1 MTLRTLLCAG
11 LLALA
16 SQASAAAIAAPKTE
30 PAKPAAA
37 KASGGGISR
46 EALRQALEKNPDLI
60 INALRKDKK
69 TLFQLVNEAAREEQM
84 RAQAEEQ
91 EAERREIESSFKDP
105 KVAAIDDKSPMRGP
119 KDAKYTLIEYSDFQ
133 CPYCTRGF
141 HTVETLIKKYGND
154 LRFVYKHLPLSFH
167 PLAMPAAQWFEA
179 VALQSKDK
187 AWQFHD
193 ALYQNQDKLSEAFLK
208 ETAKGLGVD
217 MAKAEKDAQSQE
229 VKDRIEADVVE
240 AKKFGFSGTPGFL
253 MNGVPVR
260 GAYPAEHFDGIIQ
273 KLEAAKAATPAPEK
287 APAPATKPK

>member
-1 MTLRTLLCAG
+1 MSIQPLLCAA
-11 LLALA
+11 LVALA
-16 SQASAAAIAAPKTE
+16 TQASAAAVAAPK
-30 PAKPAAA
+30 AAA
-37 KASGGGISR
+37 GISR
-46 EALRQALEKNPDLI
+46 EALRDALEKNPDLI

-91 EAERREIESSFKDP
+91 ENERKDFEASFKDP
-105 KVAAIDDKSPMRGP
+105 KTAQIDDKSHVRGP
-119 KDAKYTLIEYSDFQ
+119 KDAKYTLVEYSDFQ
-133 CPYCTRGF
+133 CPYCSRGF
-141 HTVETLIKKYGND
+141 HTAETLLKKYGND

-208 ETAKGLGVD
+208 ETAKGLGID

-229 VKDRIEADVVE
+229 VKDRIEADVQE

-253 MNGVPVR
+253 LNGIPVR
-260 GAYPAEHFDGIIQ
+260 GAYPAEHFDGIIT
-273 KLEAAKAATPAPEK
+273 KLGAAKN
-287 APAPATKPK
+287 